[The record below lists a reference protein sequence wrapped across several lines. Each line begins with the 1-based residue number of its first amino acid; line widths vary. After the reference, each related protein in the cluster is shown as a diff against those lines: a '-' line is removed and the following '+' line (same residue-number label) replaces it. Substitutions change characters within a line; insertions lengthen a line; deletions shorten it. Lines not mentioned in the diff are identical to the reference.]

1 MLHVEIHL
9 KGRLDKHWSE
19 WFEGVEVTY
28 CGEAETVLSGPV
40 RDQTALYSILSRLRD
55 LSLPLL
61 FVKTRP
67 IT

>member
-1 MLHVEIHL
+1 VV
-9 KGRLDKHWSE
+9 DKHWSE

-28 CGEAETVLSGPV
+28 CGEAETMLGGPV

-55 LSLPLL
+55 LGLL
-61 FVKTRP
+61 LLSVKTKP

>member
-1 MLHVEIHL
+1 MQQVEIRV
-9 KGRLDKHWSE
+9 KGRIDQQWSQ
-19 WFEGVEVTY
+19 WFEGLEVSY
-28 CGEAETVLSGPV
+28 CGQDETLLSGPV